1 MVLLLL
7 IGKRLAKM
15 SGLKRNIGVYTD
27 PDHNLYIA
35 DAAPH
40 HEDVTDPSKLKHG
53 EVVIRIRSTGIC
65 GLV

>member
-1 MVLLLL
+1 MP
-7 IGKRLAKM
+7 KM

-53 EVVIRIRSTGIC
+53 EVVIRVRSTGIC